1 MFISHYYK
9 FIFIKTRKTAGSSI
23 EKFFY
28 DTLRNT
34 DIIFAGMPP
43 ENLKPINCTSKNPEH
58 RGQKFITKHYPYEWG
73 NYFKFTIER
82 NSWDKVVSTYHWQKK
97 QIPNMKHNDFTSYI
111 LNGKKMWDKK
121 DWNLYTNND
130 KICVDKIIRFENINE
145 EFRSICKYLE
155 IPYNNELEKN
165 LKLKGNIRPKDNYKN
180 YYNEE
185 TKQIIKN
192 VFSNEINYF
201 QYTF

>member
-1 MFISHYYK
+1 MFISHKYR
-9 FIFIKTRKTAGSSI
+9 FIFIKTRKTAGSSL
-23 EKFFY
+23 EKFFLNIHNNNKEY
-28 DTLRNT
+28 V
-34 DIIFAGMPP
+34 FGGMPP
-43 ENLKPINCTSKNPEH
+43 ENLSPINCVGNVEH
-58 RGQKFITKHYPYEWG
+58 KGWKWIEKHFSNEWG
-73 NYFKFTIER
+73 NYFKFAIER

-155 IPYNNELEKN
+155 IPYNNELEN
-165 LKLKGNIRPKDNYKN
+165 LKLKENIRPKDNYKN